1 MVGVGGIDG
10 AGPFH
15 RMVVPDGNQHQV
27 GLFGSLWH
35 MAGDHRHV
43 PERPEQPDMMLI
55 AVGGDHPMERPSPI
69 DAADPDHAIVAALQP
84 EISLRFRS
92 MVNKCW
98 SSQGA

>member
-1 MVGVGGIDG
+1 
-10 AGPFH
+10 
-15 RMVVPDGNQHQV
+15 
-27 GLFGSLWH
+27 
-35 MAGDHRHV
+35 
-43 PERPEQPDMMLI
+43 MMLI
-55 AVGGDHPMERPSPI
+55 AVGDDHPMERPSPI